1 MTITILDGS
10 IGQELVHRSDV
21 PATPYWSTSV
31 MHQQPDLVRELHAEY
46 FASGADIAT
55 TNTYPVLPDRLDGSG
70 YEYQLTQLV
79 QAAAHAAIDARDQH
93 GSGKVAG
100 ALGPLGASYR
110 TDFDH
115 TVEDARALY
124 GDVIGA
130 MNSDVDF
137 LIAETVSSVAQ
148 ARNVIDAT
156 AFHSEKPVWIA
167 LSVTDEDGTKLRSG
181 EDLADVVPL
190 MDASHVEAVLINCT
204 RPEGVKDALQII
216 AKAGKPFGAYA
227 NGFTDIDGAFL
238 KDSPTV
244 DVLSARKDLGPNEY
258 ADFAQTWVDVGATI
272 IGGCCEVGPAHI
284 AELARRFK

>member
-70 YEYQLTQLV
+70 FRGSV
-79 QAAAHAAIDARDQH
+79 SAAGSGGGTGGNRQARDQH

-156 AFHSEKPVWIA
+156 AFHSEKPVW
-167 LSVTDEDGTKLRSG
+167 
-181 EDLADVVPL
+181 
-190 MDASHVEAVLINCT
+190 
-204 RPEGVKDALQII
+204 GVK
-216 AKAGKPFGAYA
+216 
-227 NGFTDIDGAFL
+227 
-238 KDSPTV
+238 
-244 DVLSARKDLGPNEY
+244 
-258 ADFAQTWVDVGATI
+258 AT
-272 IGGCCEVGPAHI
+272 
-284 AELARRFK
+284 